1 MLIRFF
7 LKIWPALLP
16 ILFYL
21 FWIFVIEKI
30 FIKRILKKEKIIE
43 GEKIVGEKTT
53 SKKLKDV
60 FSLKNKRFLITLYAS
75 LILAIISLVFSVFF
89 SKKNQST
96 NYTPAQ
102 YKDKKIIPPK
112 FD

>member
-1 MLIRFF
+1 MILRFI

-30 FIKRILKKEKIIE
+30 FIKKILKKEKIIE

-53 SKKLKDV
+53 STKLKDV
-60 FSLKNKRFLITLYAS
+60 FSLKNKKFLITLYSS
-75 LILAIISLVFSVFF
+75 LFLAIISLVFGVFF

-96 NYTPAQ
+96 HYTPAQ
-102 YKDKKIIPPK
+102 YKDGKIIPAK